1 MLFRVVDDWKQFL
14 PPEDETRL
22 NSLLK
27 AVAKHRNA
35 YRASKDI
42 KIAQLWCAFL
52 EARKE
57 NAVLY
62 RRLRRLEYI
71 FEGIAERVR
80 KEDVLEREIL
90 DSLEKF

>member
-52 EARKE
+52 ESRKE

-90 DSLEKF
+90 ESLEKF